1 VASIGDGSV
10 SIESVGFRV
19 TAPCSEPLTISEE
32 VEFCIRPEEV
42 MILREDRPIREG
54 LSENIISGHIIEIV
68 EQGPTYLALFHAVN
82 GPTLHINVPSY
93 AFKKLGFTREKRSGY
108 H

>member
-1 VASIGDGSV
+1 M
-10 SIESVGFRV
+10 
-19 TAPCSEPLTISEE
+19 TAPSPIPLTISKE

-68 EQGPTYLALFHAVN
+68 EQGPTYLILFHAVN
-82 GPTLHINVPSY
+82 GPTLHISVPSY
-93 AFKKLGFTREKRSGY
+93 AFKKLGLNEGKEIRVSLKKESIWIIPKG
-108 H
+108 